1 VPARATKGDNGK
13 GHKGTGQQATPH
25 NLETL
30 CNLLHVR
37 RTTVRTLIESIP
49 FAPGDVTAGCE
60 NELQAV
66 VTGGECDVD
75 LPMAIR
81 ESTYYRNL
89 LKRAKAGDTP
99 RSRVEALEEF
109 LDDNG
114 DGVWENS
121 WVRFPRAALSR
132 YASRILEEDLLA
144 DKREPHGPRRE
155 DACRFI
161 VAGEGEEF
169 LRVPV
174 SYLLKLAL
182 AQSVSGPVVHSR
194 VREIGARF
202 LRHFSNDNTSPETY
216 SFHPVALT
224 AEFGMGRGLA
234 AETLRRFLL
243 CQLLTQYANDTFLLG
258 AHGQEAMVYFAP
270 HPPVR
275 QKMLNDL
282 VSDAFYRDLFM
293 SPCLSGWDRGEDKH
307 QYMILC
313 HQVLSR
319 SQMNTVAKLREAG
332 IITTNLVVL
341 PNISNVSL
349 ANNGTHVSLGSRRL
363 TAGLGDRAGGITE
376 ADEKYLGDLAIKIVE
391 HFLPLFV
398 RTYSAAPY
406 RLDFWDFHPERVLG
420 FLPHELDFTHLRM
433 IWRRWKKKANLCVLG
448 QPITPF
454 GPEWLDRLVS
464 KALRLRGD
472 FVPDFRLI
480 DYFVSLMSTD
490 SSPGLDG
497 TLGNDL
503 RLKQDLATMGVFDP
517 KMAVYLLYRLR
528 QVSSHGF
535 SGFEG
540 RHYSV
545 FASLADD
552 MSEATNLQAL
562 VTALAFRYI
571 LSGEI
576 THAHI
581 PDDPAIESERR
592 QIFFG
597 TAIGVPTFF
606 VRQDT
611 ANLFLRRVLAR
622 VKRMRLSH
630 RYPGYLRVYN
640 REYRKALVEVLRK
653 DGADLIELM
662 GLEETVKDLERRL
675 DEGDLYSAG
684 GRITKGILEQAGA
697 SGPLKLS
704 GQEFN
709 LAAERYYRET
719 LRRRHMGE
727 AFSVLADD
735 FRRMDTRESCGEGS
749 SREALAGLL
758 GGRSAS
764 EFLANVRGE
773 IMEAR
778 APKPTLRR
786 LIHLTLLAVQ
796 SGLERGERERS
807 RHSDDEVLDF
817 PSVYRSPHSAG
828 QDRAALL

>member
-1 VPARATKGDNGK
+1 MEGGVPARATKGDNGK
-13 GHKGTGQQATPH
+13 GQQETPH
-25 NLETL
+25 TVETI
-30 CNLLHVR
+30 CSLLQVDPR
-37 RTTVRTLIESIP
+37 RERVFIESIP

-66 VTGGECDVD
+66 VVGSNLDVD
-75 LPMAIR
+75 LPISIR
-81 ESTYYRNL
+81 ESTYYTNL
-89 LKRAKAGDTP
+89 LKRARAGDTP
-99 RSRVEALEEF
+99 RSRVDALEEF
-109 LDDNG
+109 LARNR

-132 YASRILEEDLLA
+132 YASQILDEDLLA
-144 DKREPHGPRRE
+144 DKRTPHGPKRE
-155 DACRFI
+155 DASRFM
-161 VAGEGEEF
+161 VAAQGEELF
-169 LRVPV
+169 RVPV

-182 AQSVSGPVVHSR
+182 AQAVSGPAVHFR
-194 VREIGARF
+194 VREIGSRF

-216 SFHPVALT
+216 SFYPVPVT
-224 AEFGMGRGLA
+224 SEFRMGRGLA
-234 AETLRRFLL
+234 AETSRRFLL

-258 AHGQEAMVYFAP
+258 ASGQDALVYFAP

-282 VSDAFYRDLFM
+282 ISDAFYRELFM

-319 SQMNTVAKLREAG
+319 SQMNAVAKLREAG
-332 IITTNLVVL
+332 IITSNLVVL

-349 ANNGTHVSLGSRRL
+349 ANNGTHVSLGSRML
-363 TAGLGDRAGGITE
+363 TNALGDEAGGFSK
-376 ADEKYLGDLAIKIVE
+376 ADEKYLGDLVIKIVE

-398 RTYSAAPY
+398 GAYSAAPY
-406 RLDFWDFHPERVLG
+406 RLDFWDFHPEKVLG

-433 IWRRWKKKANLCVLG
+433 IWRRWKKKANLCLFG

-454 GPEWLDRLVS
+454 GPGWFDRLVS
-464 KALRLRGD
+464 RVLRLRGD
-472 FVPDFRLI
+472 FVTDFRLI

-490 SSPGLDG
+490 HSPALDG

-503 RLKQDLATMGVFDP
+503 RLKQDLAAMGVFDP

-545 FASLADD
+545 FASFPDD
-552 MSEATNLQAL
+552 MGEATNFQAL
-562 VTALAFRYI
+562 ITALAFKYI
-571 LSGEI
+571 LRGEI

-597 TAIGVPTFF
+597 TAIGIPTFF

-611 ANLFLRRVLAR
+611 ANHFLRRVLAKVR
-622 VKRMRLSH
+622 RMRLSH
-630 RYPGYLRVYN
+630 RYPGYLRIYN
-640 REYRKALVEVLRK
+640 LDYRKALVELLRE
-653 DGADLIELM
+653 DGADLIVLM
-662 GLEETVKDLERRL
+662 GLEGTVNDLERRI
-675 DEGDLYSAG
+675 DEPDLYSAG
-684 GRITKGILEQAGA
+684 GKITRGILEQVGA

-719 LRRRHMGE
+719 LRRRHMEE

-735 FRRMDTRESCGEGS
+735 FRRIDTRESCGEGS
-749 SREALAGLL
+749 SREALAALL

-764 EFLANVRGE
+764 EFLARVRGE
-773 IMEAR
+773 VMAAK
-778 APKPTLRR
+778 APKHALRR

-796 SGLERGERERS
+796 SDLERGERERS
-807 RHSDDEVLDF
+807 LHRDDEIPVS
-817 PSVYRSPHSAG
+817 PSVYRSRHRTG
-828 QDRAALL
+828 EDRTALL

>member
-1 VPARATKGDNGK
+1 M
-13 GHKGTGQQATPH
+13 GQQATPH
-25 NLETL
+25 TLETI
-30 CNLLHVR
+30 CNLLHVN
-37 RTTVRTLIESIP
+37 RTTGQTLIESIP

-66 VTGGECDVD
+66 VVGGERDVD

-81 ESTYYRNL
+81 ESSYYKNL
-89 LKRAKAGDTP
+89 LKRARAGDTP
-99 RSRVEALEEF
+99 RSRVDALEEF
-109 LDDNG
+109 LGANG

-132 YASRILEEDLLA
+132 YASQILDGDLLA
-144 DKREPHGPRRE
+144 DKRTPHGPKRA

-161 VAGEGEEF
+161 VAAEREEF

-182 AQSVSGPVVHSR
+182 AQAVSGPAVHR
-194 VREIGARF
+194 RLREIGGRF

-216 SFHPVALT
+216 SFHPVPVT
-224 AEFGMGRGLA
+224 SEFGMGRGLA
-234 AETLRRFLL
+234 EETLRRFLL
-243 CQLLTQYANDTFLLG
+243 CQLLTQYANDTFLLA

-282 VSDAFYRDLFM
+282 VSDAFYRELFM

-363 TAGLGDRAGGITE
+363 TTALGDRAGGFTE
-376 ADEKYLGDLAIKIVE
+376 ADEKYVGDLAIKIVE

-398 RTYSAAPY
+398 GAYSAAPY
-406 RLDFWDFHPERVLG
+406 RLDFWDFHPEKVLG
-420 FLPHELDFTHLRM
+420 YLPHELDFTHLRM
-433 IWRRWKKKANLCVLG
+433 IWRRWKKKANLCLFG

-454 GPEWLDRLVS
+454 GPEWLDRLLS
-464 KALRLRGD
+464 GILRLRGD
-472 FVPDFRLI
+472 FVADFRLI
-480 DYFVSLMSTD
+480 DYFVSLMSTH

-545 FASLADD
+545 FASIRDD

-562 VTALAFRYI
+562 VTALAFKYI
-571 LSGEI
+571 LTGEVN
-576 THAHI
+576 HAHI

-597 TAIGVPTFF
+597 AAIGIPTFF
-606 VRQDT
+606 VRQET
-611 ANLFLRRVLAR
+611 ANLFMRRILAKVR
-622 VKRMRLSH
+622 RMRLSR
-630 RYPGYLRVYN
+630 RYPGYLRIYN
-640 REYRKALVEVLRK
+640 LEYRKALVEVLRE

-662 GLEETVKDLERRL
+662 GLEGTVKDLERRIEEP
-675 DEGDLYSAG
+675 DVYSAG
-684 GRITKGILEQAGA
+684 GKITRGILEQAGA
-697 SGPLKLS
+697 SNPLKLS

-719 LRRRHMGE
+719 LRLRHMEE
-727 AFSVLADD
+727 AFNVLADD
-735 FRRMDTRESCGEGS
+735 FKRMDMRESCGEGS
-749 SREALAGLL
+749 SREALAAPLE
-758 GGRSAS
+758 GRSAS
-764 EFLANVRGE
+764 EFLASVRGE
-773 IMEAR
+773 VMEAK
-778 APKPTLRR
+778 APKLALRR

-796 SGLERGERERS
+796 SDLERGERERS
-807 RHSDDEVLDF
+807 GHRDDEILDV
-817 PSVYRSPHSAG
+817 PSIYRPRHGTG
-828 QDRAALL
+828 QDRTALL